1 MDPVYSVLSC
11 WQPSIEA
18 FLAAVTPDAAPA
30 SDLPARLRPLRMRRK
45 RLATVCLFLVVTS
58 IVLGVQAYARIP
70 LWLTGGL
77 VALAALFAW
86 LAVAGRAPS
95 RDSPASAC
103 AAGAPPAPRRAA
115 SRSRGS
121 PAGVG
126 SPRRGSAA
134 MGGRQAR

>member
-1 MDPVYSVLSC
+1 MSC

-86 LAVAGRAPS
+86 RAN
-95 RDSPASAC
+95 RTLLKF
-103 AAGAPPAPRRAA
+103 GW
-115 SRSRGS
+115 
-121 PAGVG
+121 V
-126 SPRRGSAA
+126 
-134 MGGRQAR
+134 